1 MSAWFASERWIFVQH
16 KGQKW
21 LEEVIS
27 EATNRLANT
36 RIARTSRISLRWCSM
51 RIAAARGHFR
61 RLTKWIVKPKQP
73 KELLPIVEP
82 AQPRTR
88 ARAPPRPV
96 YHQEPA
102 AFMPKPEAAL
112 SLCSLTTENLASTT
126 EGRSDETTDTRRSHA
141 RQRFVNAIRSVIML
155 QSTARPMS
163 PRRNSSFDTPIVF
176 GSAVTGSAALPMSPG
191 RFPDPGMSMR
201 GARVTSAIDKL
212 KVLETSQEMAAHQA
226 LVRHLQFS
234 PNGRYLATSR

>member
-27 EATNRLANT
+27 EATLRLTNT
-36 RIARTSRISLRWCSM
+36 RIARATRISLRWCSI
-51 RIAAARGHFR
+51 RIATARGYLR
-61 RLTKWIVKPKQP
+61 RLSTWIIKPKQP

-88 ARAPPRPV
+88 PRAPLRPPV

-102 AFMPKPEAAL
+102 AFVPRPEAAL
-112 SLCSLTTENLASTT
+112 SVCSIVTENPASST
-126 EGRSDETTDTRRSHA
+126 EGRTDETTETRHSDA

-163 PRRNSSFDTPIVF
+163 PRRNSSFDTPIV
-176 GSAVTGSAALPMSPG
+176 SGSAAMPMSPG
-191 RFPDPGMSMR
+191 RFPEPGMSLR
-201 GARVTSAIDKL
+201 GVRVTSAIDKL
-212 KVLETSQEMAAHQA
+212 KALNTSQEMEAHQA

>member
-36 RIARTSRISLRWCSM
+36 RIARTSRIFLRWCSM
-51 RIAAARGHFR
+51 RITTARGYLR
-61 RLTKWIVKPKQP
+61 RLTKWIIKPKQP

-82 AQPRTR
+82 VQPRPR

-102 AFMPKPEAAL
+102 AFMPKPEATL
-112 SLCSLTTENLASTT
+112 SVCSIVSENPASST
-126 EGRSDETTDTRRSHA
+126 EGRTDETTGTRHSDA

-163 PRRNSSFDTPIVF
+163 PRRNSSFDTPDRKSV
-176 GSAVTGSAALPMSPG
+176 V
-191 RFPDPGMSMR
+191 
-201 GARVTSAIDKL
+201 
-212 KVLETSQEMAAHQA
+212 
-226 LVRHLQFS
+226 
-234 PNGRYLATSR
+234 